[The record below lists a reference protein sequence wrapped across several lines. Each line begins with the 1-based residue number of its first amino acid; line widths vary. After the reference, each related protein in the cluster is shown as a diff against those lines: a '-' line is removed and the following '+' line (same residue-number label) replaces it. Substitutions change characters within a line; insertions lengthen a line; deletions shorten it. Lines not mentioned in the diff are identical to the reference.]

1 VECCAWAPD
10 GQRLATG
17 ASDGLIKLWK
27 MPEGTTVA
35 ELAGHKSAVLTCAWS
50 AQGNLLVSGSQDQT
64 LKIWDVVRDE
74 ELLTL
79 PLGWT
84 PRHIQFAPTRP
95 QEFAVAGETGV
106 IALFDTRRA
115 LAAR

>member
-1 VECCAWAPD
+1 
-10 GQRLATG
+10 
-17 ASDGLIKLWK
+17 
-27 MPEGTTVA
+27 M
-35 ELAGHKSAVLTCAWS
+35 
-50 AQGNLLVSGSQDQT
+50 
-64 LKIWDVVRDE
+64 
-74 ELLTL
+74 TL